1 MKFQRTKKLL
11 FCNNKGGVGKTTIA
25 FNCAAAFADR
35 GYKTVL
41 VDLDPQ
47 CNSTILAL
55 GRNFYEEN
63 LFARQTIYSVVKGV
77 FEGGADI
84 DLKCGFLPSPN
95 NKNLFVMPG
104 SLALSTTEDVLGAAF
119 TQAMGGNK
127 IGYFQTSAIY
137 RFLIEKGMQE
147 QIDIFVLD
155 TSPSLGLL
163 NRAIVLGADYFVV
176 PMMPDSFSVQGIEN
190 LGEAM
195 YKWKRDWKNTA
206 IAVQGDT
213 PAKNVLPGDPTF
225 IGYVVNAYNV
235 YGKQPIKTHRDW
247 MAEIPSKV
255 REHLSHKHSRNGLV
269 EKSWSHPL
277 AIIQDYGQLAPLGQE
292 KSKAIFHIDAS
303 EVRDNQ
309 QGTKEN
315 LEKSKHEFG
324 QLADNI
330 LSVLTAY

>member
-1 MKFQRTKKLL
+1 MIFTRTKKLL

-25 FNCAAAFADR
+25 FNCAAAFAEK

-41 VDLDPQ
+41 IDLDPQ

-63 LFARQTIYSVVKGV
+63 LFANQNIYSVVRGV
-77 FEGGADI
+77 FEGGSDI
-84 DLKCGFLPSPN
+84 DLTCNFLPTPHSR
-95 NKNLFVMPG
+95 NLYVLPG
-104 SLALSTTEDVLGAAF
+104 SLELSTTEDVLGAAF
-119 TQAMGGNK
+119 TQAAGGNR
-127 IGYFQTSAIY
+127 IGYFQTSAFY
-137 RFLIEKGMQE
+137 RFLVEKGMQD

-163 NRAIVLGADYFVV
+163 NRAIVLGSDYFVV

-190 LGEAM
+190 LGEAF

-206 IAVQGDT
+206 IAVQGST

-235 YGKQPIKTHRDW
+235 YGKQPIKTHRNW
-247 MAEIPSKV
+247 MSEIPAKV
-255 REHLSHKHSRNGLV
+255 RDHLSHKHSRNGLV
-269 EKSWSHPL
+269 EKSWKQPL
-277 AIIQDYGQLAPLGQE
+277 AIVQDYGQLAPLGQE
-292 KSKAIFHIDAS
+292 KNKAIFQIEPS
-303 EVRDNQ
+303 EVKDNQ

-315 LEKSKHEFG
+315 LEKSKAEFG
-324 QLADNI
+324 KLADNI
-330 LSVLTAY
+330 ISVLSAY